1 MMGIIVL
8 AIFGLIVMCM
18 AVYGYKI
25 SAKTAEDYFLA
36 GRGIGT
42 IIMFFFVLFAVS
54 SAWTFY
60 GYPGFLYRHGPGYV
74 YFVWGCVAGFAAL
87 YMFIGPRL
95 WALSRLNRFLSPVE
109 ALSERYESKLLR
121 ALFALVLLASI
132 IPYIG
137 IQPLGVGLGF
147 NALTGLPIIVGAIYT
162 VFLLVIIVLLG
173 GMRIS
178 AWVNIFLGIVYS
190 AAFLGS
196 LVWVMRIV
204 FPGGLSEAANILSS
218 NKPEL
223 LTTPGPEGFFTTV
236 AMGGTLIVGM
246 MAFSWPHIVIG
257 IMTARGK
264 ALFKWFPL
272 LLFLFGGIGFYT
284 IPFLWGSLVAPAIS
298 HMSGTLVPPLVGK
311 EADNIVQVIVTRYL
325 PSWFSVFVLMGVIA
339 AAISTA
345 AVQLMTASIFVSR
358 DLIHG
363 LFKPQATDHELIR
376 WTKRAV
382 IVIIILSLGIALWQR
397 IALALYLTR
406 IAVPGFAQW
415 GPALVGGILWKRG
428 TRQGALAGTI
438 SGTLYL
444 VAGFLYPPILLGLHP
459 IIPTILLNT
468 LLYVIVSLCT
478 PPPSDDIK
486 RRFFDEVEEYL
497 SAPA

>member
-1 MMGIIVL
+1 MMEIIVL

-36 GRGIGT
+36 GRGIGIT
-42 IIMFFFVLFAVS
+42 IMFFFVLFAVS

-87 YMFIGPRL
+87 YMFIGPRF
-95 WALSRLNRFLSPVE
+95 WALCRLNRFLSPIE
-109 ALSERYESKLLR
+109 ALSERYESKTLR
-121 ALFALVLLASI
+121 GLFAIILLASI

-137 IQPLGVGLGF
+137 IQPLGVGIGF
-147 NALTGLPIIVGAIYT
+147 NALTGLPVIVGAIYT
-162 VFLLVIIVLLG
+162 VSLLIIIVLLG

-190 AAFLGS
+190 TAFLGS
-196 LVWVMRIV
+196 LIWVIRIV
-204 FPGGLSEAANILSS
+204 FPGGLSEAANILLS

-236 AMGGTLIVGM
+236 TLGGTLIVGL

-264 ALFKWFPL
+264 VLFKWFPL

-284 IPFLWGSLVAPAIS
+284 IPFLWGSLIAPAIS
-298 HMSGTLVPPLVGK
+298 HMSGTLVPPLIGK
-311 EADNIVQVIVTRYL
+311 EADNVVQVIVTRYL
-325 PSWFSVFVLMGVIA
+325 PGWFSVFVLMGVIA

-345 AVQLMTASIFVSR
+345 AIQLMTASIFVSR
-358 DLIHG
+358 DLIYG
-363 LFKPQATDHELIR
+363 LFKRQATDRQLIR
-376 WTKRAV
+376 WTKGAV
-382 IVIIILSLGIALWQR
+382 IGIIILSLGIALWQKM
-397 IALALYLTR
+397 ALALYLTR
-406 IAVPGFAQW
+406 VAVPGFAQW
-415 GPALVGGILWKRG
+415 GPALVGGILWKRA
-428 TRQGALAGTI
+428 TREGALAGAI
-438 SGTLYL
+438 FGTLYL
-444 VAGFLYPPILLGLHP
+444 VGGFLYQPILLGLHP
-459 IIPTILLNT
+459 IIPTMLLNM

-478 PPPSDDIK
+478 PPPTDEIK
-486 RRFFDEVEEYL
+486 RRFFDEVEDYL
-497 SAPA
+497 SAQA